1 LRMVLPEN
9 RYPFFRIMRRA
20 DIDQKP
26 RRGNRL

>member
-1 LRMVLPEN
+1 MVLPEN
-9 RYPFFRIMRRA
+9 SYPLFRIMRRA